1 LLYFSVPTP
10 FFRNEA
16 GGGRHANC
24 VQGSEKKIYNYT
36 FHTGEEQGAG
46 MGLEKDIEK
55 YFELSGYTK
64 KSAGKAEQA
73 FGEMVKLLNKGKVRS
88 AEKHADGSWHANTW
102 IKKGILLGFRLGR
115 MKNYSID
122 KFKFYDKHTL
132 PLKPLKQDNA
142 VRVVPGGSSIRNGC
156 YIGRGVICMPP
167 MYINIGAYVDDN
179 SLIDSHAL
187 VGSCAQLGKNIHLSA
202 AAQIGG
208 VLEPINSVPVI
219 IEDNVMIGGNSGIYE
234 GTIVLR
240 RAVIGAGCIITGST
254 PVYDAVKGKIYR
266 KTKDE
271 PLVIPEG
278 AVVVAGSRP
287 LKSKYGTDNNLSV
300 YTPVIIKYRD
310 DKTDAATALEE
321 SLR

>member
-1 LLYFSVPTP
+1 MSL
-10 FFRNEA
+10 
-16 GGGRHANC
+16 
-24 VQGSEKKIYNYT
+24 
-36 FHTGEEQGAG
+36 EQ
-46 MGLEKDIEK
+46 DIEK
-55 YFELSGYTK
+55 YYSQTELKPAERTK
-64 KSAGKAEQA
+64 ALSAFK
-73 FGEMVKLLNKGKVRS
+73 EMVKLLNKGEVRS
-88 AEKHADGSWHANTW
+88 AEKTGGVWKANQW
-102 IKKGILLGFRLGR
+102 VKKGILLGFRLGKIKD
-115 MKNYSID
+115 MSIFKQLHFFD
-122 KFKFYDKHTL
+122 KDTL
-132 PLKPLKQDNA
+132 PIKPMKAADS
-142 VRVVPGGSSIRNGC
+142 VRIVPGGSSIRNGA
-156 YIGRGVICMPP
+156 YIGKGVICMPP

-187 VGSCAQLGKNIHLSA
+187 VGSCAQLGKKIHLSA

-219 IEDNVMIGGNSGIYE
+219 VEDEVMIGGNCGLYE
-234 GTIVLR
+234 GTIVQR

-254 PVYDAVKGKIYR
+254 PVYDTVKGKVYR

-287 LKSKYGTDNNLSV
+287 LVNQFGIENHLSV

-310 DKTDAATALEE
+310 EKTDAGTALEE